1 MTKFYLIG
9 GILFFGSLL
18 SIEIMNVIDASKIQ
32 KLNDQMSAKYY
43 EKSQK
48 EHHSKMKEF
57 CLESDPTDLYLI
69 DLKTL
74 CEGY

>member
-9 GILFFGSLL
+9 GIIFIGSLL
-18 SIEIMNVIDASKIQ
+18 SIEIMNVIDAKKIE

-43 EKSQK
+43 EKSQREK
-48 EHHSKMKEF
+48 YSKMNKF
-57 CLESDPTDLYLI
+57 CLESDPSDLYLI